1 MRRICECVGERND
14 IWLIVRQEKSGN
26 KYFLWGL
33 RGRQADVFLSV
44 RVLFLGA
51 REMEACC

>member
-26 KYFLWGL
+26 KYFLWGAAWATS
-33 RGRQADVFLSV
+33 GCFPFGSGS
-44 RVLFLGA
+44 FLGG
-51 REMEACC
+51 